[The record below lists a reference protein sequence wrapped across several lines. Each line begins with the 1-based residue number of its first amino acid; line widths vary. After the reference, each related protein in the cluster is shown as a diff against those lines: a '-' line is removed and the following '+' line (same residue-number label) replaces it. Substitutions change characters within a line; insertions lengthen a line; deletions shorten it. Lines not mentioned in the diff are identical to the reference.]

1 MKIKNFKI
9 NSYDQVIV
17 KITGEVLRAFHIEEA
32 NEYEPVDFEKFEI
45 FNEVRDNTT
54 VKTRLV
60 VKKNGVERKFKEL
73 ANVNPE
79 EKLGAEIHRLIK
91 RNLYKILTED
101 LKIAPIPYG
110 IMHGVRPTK
119 IVHRWLRGGFGV
131 TSHGVIDKDRIA
143 RRLRNEYLTSFEK
156 SELLTEVAVRQIPI
170 LNSADDKTIGIYVG
184 IPFCVTRCLYCSFP
198 SNILPDDKKVAEF
211 MQVLTKDIKAAAT
224 EIKRYGFKVQSI
236 YIGGGT
242 PTALPEKFFAEMLK
256 KVTAAFYSES
266 VEEFTVECGRP
277 DTIDNEKILLMKNC
291 HVTRV
296 SVNPQ
301 SMQQKTLDRIGRQHS
316 IEDVAMKFAALHTI
330 GKFKINMD
338 LILGLPGETLED
350 VNDTLEKVLSMK
362 PADITLHALAI
373 KRGSPLQTQLA
384 DELHK
389 LEDFELPD
397 DAEVRKMADLA
408 EKMLRENDY
417 QPYYLYRQGYISG
430 QIENIGYCKAGA
442 EGIYN
447 VQIMDERQ
455 TILGIGAA
463 ASTKVPDNEELRLQT
478 SFNAK
483 DLNTY
488 LNDIDKYIEN
498 RAKTLAEV
506 YKPVEGFIAPTFEN
520 IDAIKPVE
528 EILEKPVEEIVEKPA
543 EEILENPVEE
553 ILEKPVEEILEK
565 PVEEIFEKPVEE
577 IFEKP
582 VEEILENPVEEI
594 LEKPVEEIVENPV
607 EEIVEN
613 PVEEIL
619 EKPVEEIVENPV
631 EEILENPVEEILEK
645 PVEEILEKPA
655 EEILENPVEEILEK
669 PVEEIL
675 EKPVEEILENPDE
688 EILEKPVEE
697 ILENPVEEIVENIDE
712 YYFEQFLD
720 DIFNPVEENIEKPSE
735 DLFKTPEDEIIESVE
750 DIVENPNAEVELPVE
765 EIIEPVE
772 EIIEPVEEIV
782 EENPLEQIVAE
793 KLADTAPVEENTFR
807 NRKFKHRRNRNIKR
821 NFYRE
826 D

>member
-1 MKIKNFKI
+1 MKIKNFKLH
-9 NSYDQVIV
+9 SCDQVII

-32 NEYEPVDFEKFEI
+32 NEYEPIDFEKFEI
-45 FNEVRDNTT
+45 FNDVRDNTT

-60 VKKNGVERKFKEL
+60 VKKNGVEKKFKEA
-73 ANVNPE
+73 ANVNPD

-91 RNLYKILTED
+91 RNLYRILTKD

-131 TSHGVIDKDRIA
+131 TSNGVIDRDRIA
-143 RRLRNEYLTSFEK
+143 RRLRSEYLTNFEK
-156 SELLTEVAVRQIPI
+156 SELLTEVAIRQIPI

-198 SNILPDDKKVAEF
+198 SNILPEDKKVAEF

-224 EIKRYGFKVQSI
+224 EIQRYGFKVQSI

-242 PTALPEKFFAEMLK
+242 PTALPEKFFAEMLE

-296 SVNPQ
+296 SLNPQ
-301 SMQQKTLDRIGRQHS
+301 SMQQKTLDRIGRQHTA
-316 IEDVAMKFAALHTI
+316 EDVAMKFAALHVL

-338 LILGLPGETLED
+338 LILGLPGENLED
-350 VNDTLEKVLSMK
+350 VQDTLEKVLSMK

-389 LEDFELPD
+389 LEDFELPE

-408 EKMLRENDY
+408 EKMLRENEY
-417 QPYYLYRQGYISG
+417 TPYYLYRQGYISG

-483 DLNTY
+483 DLSTY
-488 LNDIDKYIEN
+488 LRDIDKYIEH

-506 YKPVEGFIAPTFEN
+506 YKPVAGFTAPTFEK

-528 EILEKPVEEIVEKPA
+528 EILENPAEEIVESP
-543 EEILENPVEE
+543 
-553 ILEKPVEEILEK
+553 
-565 PVEEIFEKPVEE
+565 
-577 IFEKP
+577 
-582 VEEILENPVEEI
+582 
-594 LEKPVEEIVENPV
+594 
-607 EEIVEN
+607 
-613 PVEEIL
+613 
-619 EKPVEEIVENPV
+619 
-631 EEILENPVEEILEK
+631 
-645 PVEEILEKPA
+645 
-655 EEILENPVEEILEK
+655 
-669 PVEEIL
+669 
-675 EKPVEEILENPDE
+675 
-688 EILEKPVEE
+688 
-697 ILENPVEEIVENIDE
+697 DE
-712 YYFEQFLD
+712 YYFKQFLD
-720 DIFNPVEENIEKPSE
+720 DIFNPVENDIEKPSAE
-735 DLFKTPEDEIIESVE
+735 LFKTPEDETLEPIE
-750 DIVENPNAEVELPVE
+750 DIVENTNAEVELPVE

-772 EIIEPVEEIV
+772 KTFAPVE
-782 EENPLEQIVAE
+782 E
-793 KLADTAPVEENTFR
+793 KLADTAPAEENHFR